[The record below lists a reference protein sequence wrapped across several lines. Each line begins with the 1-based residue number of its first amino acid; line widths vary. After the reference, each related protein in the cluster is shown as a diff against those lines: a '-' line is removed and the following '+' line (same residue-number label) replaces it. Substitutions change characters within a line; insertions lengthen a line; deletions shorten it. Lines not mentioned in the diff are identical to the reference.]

1 MSIYKSWN
9 TEMYCRNEMLI
20 SPQHTPNIL
29 WPLLKTK
36 DNMMSKSNT

>member
-20 SPQHTPNIL
+20 SPQHTPKYTMV
-29 WPLLKTK
+29 PSEDKRQY
-36 DNMMSKSNT
+36 DE